1 MNGDLE
7 LIRIIDRA
15 RIELVYTRAS
25 LHQFMRDVEPL
36 NTDIGVLISKC
47 NDTIREADLLIT
59 QVRER
64 TQPRPKLVET

>member
-7 LIRIIDRA
+7 LIRIMDRA

-25 LHQFMRDVEPL
+25 LHQFLRDSEPL
-36 NTDIGVLISKC
+36 NNEIGVLISRC

-64 TQPRPKLVET
+64 LQPKPKLVET